1 MSWKGIQN
9 NNSPNDI
16 QENVNVSDKRIQST
30 IEATANR
37 AENVRRDLDTT
48 KNITISLLDIDTA
61 ILDYIDKTINV
72 HIMDNGNNIKL
83 PVIYA
88 SPERW
93 KAIQVDG
100 VLRDGQ
106 GKLQFPILTFG
117 RTSIAKRQEMMSPN
131 RHLTYP
137 VITKYTE
144 KNKYNPTWTLG
155 NEAPV
160 YKVHAV
166 TIPDYVTLTY
176 EMICQSEYV
185 EQMNVI
191 IQKINW
197 ASEDYWGDKKRFR
210 FKVTMGDYS
219 LSTETGA
226 DKDRVVK
233 ATFSLTVNAYL
244 LEESFEDK
252 KLTTDMVL
260 TKKVVKI
267 GMETVVDAKTMQS
280 IGKKES
286 SPFPYEYK
294 NGNIKRD
301 DLTLIPAPVK
311 LIDTND
317 LESIKRAYEQLTLTT
332 VNPEVA
338 TLWHNPPTNSTD
350 YGEEGWLSFDKN
362 YLYVYTNNRWL
373 RTSISTFQ
381 PFD

>member
-9 NNSPNDI
+9 NPAPNDI
-16 QENVNVSDKRIQST
+16 QENINVSDKLKQST
-30 IEATANR
+30 IESTANR
-37 AENVRRDLDTT
+37 AENVRRDLDKT
-48 KNITISLLDIDTA
+48 KNITISLLDIDTV
-61 ILDYIDKTINV
+61 ILEYIDKTINV
-72 HIMDNGNNIKL
+72 HVMDDGNNIKL

-93 KAIQVDG
+93 KAIQLDG

-117 RTSIAKRQEMMSPN
+117 RVSISKRQEMSSPN

-144 KNKYNPTWTLG
+144 KNKYNPRWQIG
-155 NEAPV
+155 SDAPV
-160 YKVHAV
+160 YQVHAV

-176 EMICQSEYV
+176 DIICQTEYV

-197 ASEDYWGDKKRFR
+197 ATDDYWGDKKRFR
-210 FKVTMGDYS
+210 FKVSTGDYS
-219 LSTETGA
+219 LSTETGS

-233 ATFSLTVNAYL
+233 STFSLTVNAYL

-267 GMETVVDAKTMQS
+267 GMETVVDALSMSK
-280 IGKKES
+280 INNNEV
-286 SPFPYEYK
+286 SPFPYKYK
-294 NGNIKRD
+294 DGNVRRD
-301 DLTLIPAPVK
+301 TLTTIPAPVRMGEE
-311 LIDTND
+311 TM
-317 LESIKRAYEQLTLTT
+317 SITF
-332 VNPEVA
+332 PSVA
-338 TLWHNPPTNSTD
+338 ITWHNVPNSVTD
-350 YGEEGWLSFDKN
+350 YGEDGWMAYDQNFH
-362 YLYVYTNNRWL
+362 YVYTNGQWYRQSL
-373 RTSISTFQ
+373 SEFKSF
-381 PFD
+381 